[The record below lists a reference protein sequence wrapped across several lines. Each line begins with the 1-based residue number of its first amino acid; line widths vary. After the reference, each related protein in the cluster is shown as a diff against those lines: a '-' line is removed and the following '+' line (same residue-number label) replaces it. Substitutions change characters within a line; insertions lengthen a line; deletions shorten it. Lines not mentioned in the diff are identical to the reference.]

1 MYINYIFFLKCFIWA
16 DNKNIYDDNQFLTT
30 DNNSFYMKPFLRILF
45 PSSKK
50 FSTEKKKKSNKCEC
64 NKCVY
69 KRNFNTRWIK
79 KYKIK
84 CRCRK
89 CNLYITILDMK
100 KKKEKKETT
109 NTPRYLQ
116 LIVKINEIFSRYYSL
131 SYICIN
137 NKEILFP
144 KKVDNEHYYFKITKN
159 LLEINF
165 TFFKKQDNIPENDM
179 QNFELNFPFLYCF
192 TKFKC

>member
-50 FSTEKKKKSNKCEC
+50 YLGK
-64 NKCVY
+64 
-69 KRNFNTRWIK
+69 K
-79 KYKIK
+79 KYKETCK
-84 CRCRK
+84 CSK
-89 CNLYITILDMK
+89 CEYKRVLLKKWITKYKKSCSCKKCKLFKEMMISMK
-100 KKKEKKETT
+100 KKKTE
-109 NTPRYLQ
+109 NISSSPRYLQ

-144 KKVDNEHYYFKITKN
+144 KKVDNEHYYFKITSN

-179 QNFELNFPFLYCF
+179 QDFELNFPFLYLF
-192 TKFKC
+192 AKFKN

>member
-30 DNNSFYMKPFLRILF
+30 DNNSFYMKPYLRILF

-50 FSTEKKKKSNKCEC
+50 YMQKKKYKEICKCHKCEYKRMLLKKWITKYRKNCSCKKCKVFKEMMLAEKKKKS
-64 NKCVY
+64 V
-69 KRNFNTRWIK
+69 
-79 KYKIK
+79 
-84 CRCRK
+84 
-89 CNLYITILDMK
+89 
-100 KKKEKKETT
+100 T
-109 NTPRYLQ
+109 NTGVSPRYLQ

-144 KKVDNEHYYFKITKN
+144 KKVDNEHYYFKITSN

-179 QNFELNFPFLYCF
+179 QDFELNFPFLYLF
-192 TKFKC
+192 AKFKN

>member
-1 MYINYIFFLKCFIWA
+1 L
-16 DNKNIYDDNQFLTT
+16 
-30 DNNSFYMKPFLRILF
+30 MK
-45 PSSKK
+45 KW
-50 FSTEKKKKSNKCEC
+50 
-64 NKCVY
+64 V
-69 KRNFNTRWIK
+69 K
-79 KYKIK
+79 KYKKNCACKK
-84 CRCRK
+84 CKLFR
-89 CNLYITILDMK
+89 DMMMMKTK
-100 KKKEKKETT
+100 KVKKE
-109 NTPRYLQ
+109 NPSVPRYLQ

-144 KKVDNEHYYFKITKN
+144 KKVDNEHYYFKVTKN

>member
-30 DNNSFYMKPFLRILF
+30 DNNSFYMKPYLRILF

-50 FSTEKKKKSNKCEC
+50 YMQKKKFKEICKCHKCE
-64 NKCVY
+64 Y
-69 KRNFNTRWIK
+69 KRTLLK
-79 KYKIK
+79 KWVTKYRKNCSCKK
-84 CRCRK
+84 CK
-89 CNLYITILDMK
+89 LFKDMMSSMK
-100 KKKEKKETT
+100 KKKTVST
-109 NTPRYLQ
+109 NGMCPRYLQ

-144 KKVDNEHYYFKITKN
+144 KKVDNEHYYFKITSN

-179 QNFELNFPFLYCF
+179 QDFELNFPFLYLF
-192 TKFKC
+192 AKFKN